1 VRLPPPD
8 RADQN
13 GLTVERSSHRPA
25 VYLAL
30 LVFAAVVIFAGINA
44 LPLVD
49 PDEVFYAQTARE
61 MLDGGSLLTPLLFG
75 QPNFEK
81 PPLTYWLLV
90 ASFKLFGVHA
100 ASARLAPAIFGLLGA
115 LATYLF
121 AKRILPKG
129 TAALAALILAT
140 GMLYL
145 GQCIALLTDMVFS
158 VLVAGSLYCFYL
170 WFAEKRDAFL
180 HLFALLLAL
189 AVLTKGPA
197 GFVIALLGIVL
208 FLRVTANNAALKSF
222 IFHPWWLVFTAVALP
237 WYLYAAITYGRAFT
251 WEFLVHDNW
260 HRILRAEHTNLDTWY
275 FYPALIVVGIFPWTA
290 FLAFLGAT
298 FSKYRT
304 PVFFMGS
311 WVLATW
317 GIFAM
322 AHSKLPSY
330 ILPLFPAFAITL
342 AISLESFT
350 GLRRRT
356 AVAAAISFLFGIVL
370 LAVPLVAKGPLAAEL
385 RPILFAVAG
394 LGVAQLVV
402 AVLLLARRFA
412 PALALTAGSFLAAVL
427 VGSLTLPAS
436 AAAGFT
442 DAGFP
447 RIVAEQGLAGQTI
460 VTSKFYV
467 RGVLF
472 YAGNPVV
479 VMDTRSNPF
488 WSPHPVPLLT
498 KDDELRAFFDAK
510 ENVLCVIRP
519 ADVERLDRLFAGTRT
534 QNVVSS
540 AFDRV
545 VVLSTRK

>member
-1 VRLPPPD
+1 M
-8 RADQN
+8 
-13 GLTVERSSHRPA
+13 
-25 VYLAL
+25 
-30 LVFAAVVIFAGINA
+30 NA
-44 LPLVD
+44 LPLMD
-49 PDEVFYAQTARE
+49 TDEVFYAQTARE
-61 MLDGGSLLTPLLFG
+61 MLDNGSLLTPLLFG

-81 PPLTYWLLV
+81 PPLTYWLLM

-100 ASARLAPAIFGLLGA
+100 ASARLVPAIFGLLGA

-129 TAALAALILAT
+129 TAALGALILAT

-145 GQCIALLTDMVFS
+145 GQCIGLLTDMVFS

-189 AVLTKGPA
+189 AVLTKGPV

-208 FLRVTANNAALKSF
+208 FLRLTANNATLKSF
-222 IFHPWWLVFTAVALP
+222 IFHPWWLVFTAVAAP

-260 HRILRAEHTNLDTWY
+260 HRILRAEHGNLDTWY
-275 FYPALIVVGIFPWTA
+275 FYPVLMVVGIFPWTA

-298 FSKYRT
+298 FWKYRT
-304 PVFFMGS
+304 PVLFLGS

-330 ILPLFPAFAITL
+330 ILPLFPALAIAL

-356 AVAAAISFLFGIVL
+356 AVAAAISFLFGIGM
-370 LAVPLVAKGPLAAEL
+370 LAVPFLAKGPFAAEL
-385 RPILFAVAG
+385 RPILLAVAG
-394 LGVAQLVV
+394 LGATQLAVG
-402 AVLLLARRFA
+402 VLLLARRFA
-412 PALALTAGSFLAAVL
+412 PALALAAGGFLAAVL

-436 AAAGFT
+436 AAAGLT
-442 DAGFP
+442 DAGIP
-447 RIVAEQGLAGQTI
+447 KIVAEQGLAGQTI

-467 RGVLF
+467 RGVRF
-472 YAGNPVV
+472 YTGSPVV
-479 VMDTRSNPF
+479 VMDTRPNPF

-498 KDDELRAFFDAK
+498 KDDEVRAFFDAK
-510 ENVLCVIRP
+510 ERVLCVIRP
-519 ADVERLDRLFAGTRT
+519 ADLERLNRLFAGTRT
-534 QNVVSS
+534 QNVISS

-545 VVLSTRK
+545 VVLSTTR